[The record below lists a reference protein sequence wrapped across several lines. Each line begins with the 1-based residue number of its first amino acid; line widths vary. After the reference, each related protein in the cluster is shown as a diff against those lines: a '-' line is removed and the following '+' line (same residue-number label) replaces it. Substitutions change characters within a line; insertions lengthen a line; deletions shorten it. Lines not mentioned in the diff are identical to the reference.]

1 MVCPS
6 AAGNMEIF
14 GPQQCHPKCF
24 LLLDLQQREQSS
36 VEQPSVHGQGKDEE
50 HTDMGFKWN
59 SWLKNPYLLT
69 TPLGPGAVCGVQ
81 CKILLMNTSSKP
93 ISGLYGKKTGPILLK
108 PLCLHMELRGF
119 GPWCLF
125 LTHRKLIWRKKHS
138 LQDIKQHL
146 GLNTFAGGKE
156 WGFIPNKIFLT
167 SQFWGTLSYNGFQI
181 TPQMSLWKFI
191 CREISMNKDGEDQSS
206 FEAYCMCHRWSIDG
220 KKGHFLSIWH
230 WKNLP
235 RRIKKIANIFKN
247 AYLFWISQFCL
258 NLMSSVSNALIFLIF
273 QKSLYSVSKKNLFCC
288 QMYKSVEN
296 SPFWLMLWKCP
307 GQGIA
312 DKAWPT
318 KQQEWIKIIFY
329 ITFYE
334 RYDE

>member
-1 MVCPS
+1 MERRQGPS
-6 AAGNMEIF
+6 Y
-14 GPQQCHPKCF
+14 
-24 LLLDLQQREQSS
+24 SS
-36 VEQPSVHGQGKDEE
+36 LCVSIWNLEGLNHGAFFWPTEK
-50 HTDMGFKWN
+50 
-59 SWLKNPYLLT
+59 
-69 TPLGPGAVCGVQ
+69 
-81 CKILLMNTSSKP
+81 
-93 ISGLYGKKTGPILLK
+93 
-108 PLCLHMELRGF
+108 
-119 GPWCLF
+119 
-125 LTHRKLIWRKKHS
+125 HRRKKHS
-138 LQDIKQHL
+138 LQGIKQHL

-206 FEAYCMCHRWSIDG
+206 FEAYCMCHHWSIDG

-273 QKSLYSVSKKNLFCC
+273 QKSLYSVSKKICFVVRCTKVWKTVLF
-288 QMYKSVEN
+288 
-296 SPFWLMLWKCP
+296 
-307 GQGIA
+307 
-312 DKAWPT
+312 D
-318 KQQEWIKIIFY
+318 
-329 ITFYE
+329 
-334 RYDE
+334 